1 MKMNRFFTFFFYIF
15 AAINVN
21 ANETDYI
28 KIDITDIY
36 IGMNLSDIPDLSLR
50 YKYRRSMFVGPSQYY
65 PYFMVESDD
74 CLFYVAYDDDNTVRA
89 IFAIARIFSEG
100 VFSKNFFTPEG
111 AYIGMDYNDVLA
123 AFPNIKFY
131 KIPGWAYVATLP
143 SGWKIGI
150 KIDYQSDQN
159 FPKQGD
165 KIIMIYKDWMTI
177 RPDARSVN

>member
-1 MKMNRFFTFFFYIF
+1 MDKQAELNRFFVFFFIFF

-28 KIDITDIY
+28 KIDITNID

-50 YKYRRSMFVGPSQYY
+50 YKYRRSMFVSPSQFYS
-65 PYFMVESDD
+65 YFRVESDG
-74 CLFYVAYDDDNTVRA
+74 CLFSVAYDDDNTVRA
-89 IFAIARIFSEG
+89 IFANARIFSD
-100 VFSKNFFTPEG
+100 SKNFFTPEG
-111 AYIGMDYNDVLA
+111 AHIGMDYNDVLA

-131 KIPGWAYVATLP
+131 RFPGWAYVATLP

-150 KIDYQSDQN
+150 EIDYQSGQN

-165 KIIMIYKDWMTI
+165 KIIMIYKDWML
-177 RPDARSVN
+177 